1 MVAGEN
7 FSVLQIRG
15 RDIPQI
21 NRFAVGNI
29 HSEHLV
35 EITIEQLAF
44 ISHAQSISAHQS
56 IYGSGVEIIREQ
68 LEILIPF
75 ALRS

>member
-7 FSVLQIRG
+7 YPVLQIRG

-21 NRFAVGNI
+21 KRFAVGNI

-35 EITIEQLAF
+35 EIAIKQFTF
-44 ISHAQSISAHQS
+44 ISHAQSVSAHQS
-56 IYGSGVEIIREQ
+56 IHSGGVKTGREQ

-75 ALRS
+75 ALLS

>member
-21 NRFAVGNI
+21 KRFAVGNI

-56 IYGSGVEIIREQ
+56 IHSGGVETDREQ
-68 LEILIPF
+68 FEILIPF
-75 ALRS
+75 ALFS

>member
-7 FSVLQIRG
+7 FSVLQIRS

-21 NRFAVGNI
+21 KRFSVGNI

-56 IYGSGVEIIREQ
+56 IHSSGIETGREQ
-68 LEILIPF
+68 FEIFIPF
-75 ALRS
+75 TLLS

>member
-21 NRFAVGNI
+21 KRFAVGNI
-29 HSEHLV
+29 HSEHLI
-35 EITIEQLAF
+35 EITIVKKILALGIALF
-44 ISHAQSISAHQS
+44 ILVTVLITV
-56 IYGSGVEIIREQ
+56 IPYF
-68 LEILIPF
+68 ILN
-75 ALRS
+75 

>member
-21 NRFAVGNI
+21 KWSAVGYV
-29 HSEHLV
+29 HAEHLV
-35 EITIEQLAF
+35 EIAIKQFTF
-44 ISHAQSISAHQS
+44 ISHTQSVSAHQS
-56 IYGSGVEIIREQ
+56 IHSGGVKTGREQ

-75 ALRS
+75 ALLS

>member
-1 MVAGEN
+1 MVVGEN

-21 NRFAVGNI
+21 KRFAVGYV
-29 HSEHLV
+29 HAEHLV

-44 ISHAQSISAHQS
+44 ISHAQSVSAHQS
-56 IYGSGVEIIREQ
+56 IHSGGVKTGREQ
-68 LEILIPF
+68 FEILIPF
-75 ALRS
+75 ALLS